1 MLKQIRWNV
10 LCNAAENGL
19 RVVSAYAFQAGASGF
34 SHSRVQQEKAAENS
48 FWTRLLIPSPLFACR
63 HHGYARHDAKVGRRN
78 VSPQKT
84 LPNGVG
90 ASRILLDAHIPFDI
104 VDAEM
109 DWSGC
114 RFPLLPD
121 EVLLFPVFAR
131 KR

>member
-19 RVVSAYAFQAGASGF
+19 RVVSAYAFQ
-34 SHSRVQQEKAAENS
+34 EKAAENS
-48 FWTRLLIPSPLFACR
+48 FWTRLLILSPLFACR

>member
-1 MLKQIRWNV
+1 MECFVQCGGKWSPRGV
-10 LCNAAENGL
+10 GLC
-19 RVVSAYAFQAGASGF
+19 VSGRCVWIFTLPGSTGKSG
-34 SHSRVQQEKAAENS
+34 ENS

>member
-34 SHSRVQQEKAAENS
+34 SHSRVQQEKAAEN
-48 FWTRLLIPSPLFACR
+48 C
-63 HHGYARHDAKVGRRN
+63 
-78 VSPQKT
+78 
-84 LPNGVG
+84 VG